1 MQRIMEPIFEV
12 AYLLSVVTFGVLI
25 LIQAKKQR
33 QYVLF
38 GSMALVLGF
47 GDAFH
52 LVPRMWALIESGS
65 TALPQY
71 AVALGFGKA
80 VTSLTMTA
88 FYVMLYEVWRMRYKA
103 EHTAPLTILVYLLS
117 LCRMVLC
124 ALPQN
129 QWLSMDAP
137 LEWGIY
143 RNIPFVALGL
153 LIIVLFL
160 YKALKQGDKPFQ
172 WMWLAIVLSFA
183 FYIPVVLFAD
193 IYPTVGLLMI
203 PKTCAYMWIVVMGY
217 LACKVERKVL
227 A

>member
-1 MQRIMEPIFEV
+1 MQRVMEPIFEV
-12 AYLLSVVTFGVLI
+12 GYLLSVFAFGVLI
-25 LIQAKKQR
+25 LLNAKKNR

-38 GSMALVLGF
+38 GRMALVLGF

-52 LVPRMWALIESGS
+52 LVPRMWALIEAGT

-88 FYVMLYEVWRMRYKA
+88 FYVMLYEVWRLRYKA
-103 EHTAPLTILVYLLS
+103 PHTAPLTILVYLLS

-124 ALPQN
+124 AFPQN
-129 QWLSMDAP
+129 RWLSLDAP

-153 LIIVLFL
+153 VVIVLFL
-160 YKALKQGDKPFQ
+160 YKALQQGDKPFK
-172 WMWLAIVLSFA
+172 WMWLAIVLSFV
-183 FYIPVVLFAD
+183 FYIPVVLFAGTN
-193 IYPTVGLLMI
+193 PSAGLLMI
-203 PKTCAYMWIVVMGY
+203 PKTCVYMWIVVMGY
-217 LACKVERKVL
+217 RACRKERKVK